1 MRWPRLRVFH
11 GREHGLESASRRAT
25 GSRDDASWC
34 ALGRVPRHVPQR
46 HSWDCGLACVAL
58 VLECRGWRPIP
69 LSMLMARAGTRS
81 VWSIDLVHV
90 LRTFGV
96 RPLLFYTSCA
106 GVRPEYARLAFY
118 QRHLKRDTGRVRE
131 RFAQAEADGTVIEL
145 RELSSADLVRLV
157 CEGVT
162 LPTKTAASHTK
173 ALVIALVDQ
182 RYLLRQ
188 YAALAPK
195 RWWQRLWPASDPL
208 VGDAAVSPA
217 HVLPSESFVG
227 HYVVILGYDGLRDEY
242 LLNDPAQRTHPCRV
256 PRLLLDVA
264 RSAYGTDGDTI
275 VIPL

>member
-1 MRWPRLRVFH
+1 MRWPRLRVFNGH
-11 GREHGLESASRRAT
+11 ERRLESASRRAR

-34 ALGRVPRHVPQR
+34 VLDRVPRHAPQR

-58 VLECRGWRPIP
+58 VLECRGWRPMP
-69 LSMLMARAGTRS
+69 LSVLMARASTRS

-90 LRTFGV
+90 LSTFGV

-118 QRHLKRDTGRVRE
+118 QRHLKRDTQRVRE
-131 RFAQAEADGTVIEL
+131 RFAQAEADGVVIEL
-145 RELSSADLVRLV
+145 RELSSADLVHLV
-157 CEGVT
+157 CEGVAV
-162 LPTKTAASHTK
+162 PTKTAASDAT
-173 ALVIALVDQ
+173 ALVVVLVDQ
-182 RYLLRQ
+182 RYLQRW

-195 RWWQRLWPASDPL
+195 RWWQRLWPASDPPAN
-208 VGDAAVSPA
+208 DAVASPA
-217 HVLPSESFVG
+217 YVLPPESFVG

-256 PRLLLDVA
+256 PRPLLDIA
-264 RSAYGTDGDTI
+264 RSAYGTDGDAI